1 MERPSRR
8 VWTDELLDG
17 SGCALTGFGGR
28 PKVVACMMDPLT
40 EPPMIRDSDKPTNLR
55 SRFGKFHKRSDLHL
69 ARKAWH
75 LIMVSIMALGYIYLP
90 SAFCAW
96 ILGVACVT
104 FVSLDFLRQRY
115 EALNRKLVRLFALF
129 IRDHELHKWA
139 GTSYLLVGVS
149 LSMIFF
155 DYGITLLSLL
165 FLAVADPTASY
176 FGIRYG
182 TRKIVGPKSL
192 EGALASFVVCTL
204 ITYVFC
210 LKTGVFLDL
219 LIPVSLLAG
228 IAGSLSELIPVGKLD
243 DNLTFPVLS
252 SVMIWL
258 LFNVMNLVS
267 AYPAHW

>member
-1 MERPSRR
+1 
-8 VWTDELLDG
+8 
-17 SGCALTGFGGR
+17 
-28 PKVVACMMDPLT
+28 MMDPIT
-40 EPPMIRDSDKPTNLR
+40 EPRMMREAPPPTPAR
-55 SRFGKFHKRSDLHL
+55 SRLGKFHKRSDLHL

-75 LIMVSIMALGYIYLP
+75 LTMVSAMAASYIYLP
-90 SAFCAW
+90 TAVSAW

-115 EALNRKLVRLFALF
+115 EALNKKLVRLFALF

-149 LSMIFF
+149 ISMIFF

-176 FGIRYG
+176 FGIRFG
-182 TRKIVGPKSL
+182 KRKIFGPKSL
-192 EGALASFVVCTL
+192 EGALASFVVCTI

-210 LKTGVFLDL
+210 VKSSIYLDL
-219 LIPVSLLAG
+219 LLPVSLLAG
-228 IAGSLSELIPVGKLD
+228 VAGSASELIPVGKLD

-252 SVMIWL
+252 SVMIWI
-258 LFNVMNLVS
+258 LFGAMNLIS